1 MLSGISF
8 WFTGIFPFSIPPI
21 NGNQGLNRSQN
32 GGIYEQHT
40 VWRGSP
46 PYSGTLFVEN
56 TLQMS
61 VFTPCTLQLAI
72 MPIFCYNR
80 QNPSERQVMVMDQI
94 PTETPQQP
102 PVQRRRRKR
111 SKWQDFKE
119 AYLPVIILAV
129 TALLV
134 IAFIAGAVSRA
145 LGDADETKSTE
156 QTEDPAIALQK
167 EAEELMARAAEQAA
181 IFDYAGALDTLS
193 DFSGDMTTI
202 TGMVDKYNE
211 YNTAYSQLVPFTD
224 IENIPHL
231 STNMLIADL
240 DRALADPDYGS
251 QFNRNYITTEEFS
264 AILQQLYDNN
274 YMLVSLYDIV
284 PEVTT
289 DGVTALEPAT
299 LYLPAGK
306 KPIVLTQTAVNY
318 FTYIVDSDGD
328 GLADPGGAGFAS
340 RLVLDENGELTCEM
354 VNAEGQTVT
363 GDFDLIPILNKFI
376 DEHPDFSYLGAR
388 ATIAV
393 TGYDGLFGY
402 RTDPET
408 VTKISQ
414 EYYDKAVAEV
424 KPIIEAL
431 REEGYDIAC
440 YTYDMAS
447 YGSMS
452 ASEIAADL
460 ELWKQEVTPLLG
472 SVDILVY
479 PYGSDIG
486 DTGEYSGDRYEL
498 LKEFGFKYFIGQDS
512 ATKAWG
518 QITDDYARQTRRQIT
533 GALMAYSYSYYEDLF
548 DASNLLDARRGEIPN

>member
-1 MLSGISF
+1 
-8 WFTGIFPFSIPPI
+8 
-21 NGNQGLNRSQN
+21 
-32 GGIYEQHT
+32 
-40 VWRGSP
+40 
-46 PYSGTLFVEN
+46 
-56 TLQMS
+56 
-61 VFTPCTLQLAI
+61 
-72 MPIFCYNR
+72 
-80 QNPSERQVMVMDQI
+80 MDQI
-94 PTETPQQP
+94 PTESTQQP
-102 PVQRRRRKR
+102 PVQSRRRRR

-129 TALLV
+129 TVLLV
-134 IAFIAGAVSRA
+134 VIFIVGAVSRA
-145 LGDADETKSTE
+145 LDNPKETKSTE

-167 EAEELMARAAEQAA
+167 EAEELMAIAAGQAE

-193 DFSGDMTTI
+193 GFSGDI
-202 TGMVDKYNE
+202 TKIPGMVEMYNE
-211 YNTAYSQLVPFTD
+211 YNTAYSQLVPYTD

-251 QFNRNYITTEEFS
+251 QFNRNYITTDEFK

-274 YMLVSLYDIV
+274 YMLVSLYDIA
-284 PEVTT
+284 PTVTT
-289 DGVTALEPAT
+289 EGVDAIEPAT

-306 KPIVLTQTAVNY
+306 KPIVLTQTGVNY

-328 GLADPGGAGFAS
+328 GLADANGSGFAS
-340 RLVLDENGELTCEM
+340 RLVLDEKGELTCEM
-354 VNAEGQTVT
+354 VNADGQTVT

-408 VTKISQ
+408 VSKISQ
-414 EYYDKAVAEV
+414 EYYDKALEEV
-424 KPIIEAL
+424 KPIIQAL

-452 ASEIAADL
+452 NTEIAADL

-472 SVDILVY
+472 PVDILVY

-486 DTGEYSGDRYEL
+486 DTGAYSGDRYEL
-498 LKEFGFKYFIGQDS
+498 LKEFGFKYYIGQDS
-512 ATKAWG
+512 ATRAWG

-548 DASNLLDARRGEIPN
+548 DASGILDARRGDIPN